1 MLCEK
6 ARIVFPFYF
15 FMEYMNTA
23 RLRCHFPNRKRLFL
37 DIDYTEMFKTG
48 EIKMSHDHDKRIVYA
63 DNAATTSVHPRVL
76 ARMLPLMGEVYG
88 NPSSLHSK
96 GREAKTYIDAAR
108 EKVAKALSC
117 DAKEIYFTGCGSE
130 SDNWAIKGAVQNY
143 LERNKTD
150 KCHIVTTKIEHHAVL
165 HTCKALEK
173 KGIEV
178 TYVDVDENATVNP
191 DDVVAAIKENTALVA
206 VMFANNEVGTI
217 QPIKEIT
224 RRVKE
229 INPKILVF
237 TDAVQAVGHIPV
249 DAHDLGVDMLAF
261 SGHKFRAPKGVGG
274 LYIKSGVVCKSLI
287 EGGGQEKGKRG
298 GTENM
303 PGIVGM
309 GEAIEIACEEMKD
322 DNARLAV
329 LRDDLIRRLLELP
342 HSRLTGHP
350 TKRLPGTA
358 SFTFE
363 YIEGESLLLMLD
375 MMGICASTGSA
386 CSSKSLEPSHVLLAM
401 GLPHE
406 IAHGSLRLTLS
417 HETTK
422 EDVDY
427 IVECV
432 TKVVNRL
439 REISPLGR

>member
-1 MLCEK
+1 
-6 ARIVFPFYF
+6 
-15 FMEYMNTA
+15 
-23 RLRCHFPNRKRLFL
+23 
-37 DIDYTEMFKTG
+37 
-48 EIKMSHDHDKRIVYA
+48 MSHDHDKKFVYA

-76 ARMLPLMGEVYG
+76 AEMLPLMGEVCG
-88 NPSSLHSK
+88 NPSSLHQK
-96 GREAKTYIDAAR
+96 GREALGYINTAR
-108 EKVAKALSC
+108 ERVAKVLGC
-117 DAKEIYFTGCGSE
+117 EAKEIYFTGCGSE
-130 SDNWAIKGAVQNY
+130 SDNWAINGTVQNY

-150 KCHIVTTKIEHHAVL
+150 KCHIITSKIEHHAVM

-173 KGIEV
+173 KGIDV
-178 TYVDVDENATVNP
+178 TYVGVDANAMVNP
-191 DDVVAAIKENTALVA
+191 DDVVAAIREDTALVSI
-206 VMFANNEVGTI
+206 MLANNEVGTI
-217 QPIKEIT
+217 EPIKEIAK
-224 RRVKE
+224 RVKE
-229 INPKILVF
+229 VNPKIIIF

-249 DAHDLGVDMLAF
+249 DVRELGVDMLAF

-309 GEAIEIACEEMKD
+309 GKAIELANEEMQD

-342 HSRLTGHP
+342 NSRLTGHP

-363 YIEGESLLLMLD
+363 YIGGESLLLMLD

-417 HETTK
+417 HETTQA
-422 EDVDY
+422 DVDY

>member
-1 MLCEK
+1 
-6 ARIVFPFYF
+6 
-15 FMEYMNTA
+15 
-23 RLRCHFPNRKRLFL
+23 
-37 DIDYTEMFKTG
+37 
-48 EIKMSHDHDKRIVYA
+48 MSHDHDKKIVYA

-76 ARMLPLMGEVYG
+76 AEMLPLLGEVCG

-96 GREAKTYIDAAR
+96 GREAKTYIDSAR
-108 EKVAKALSC
+108 EKIAKVLGC
-117 DAKEIYFTGCGSE
+117 EAKEIYFTGCGSE

-150 KCHIVTTKIEHHAVL
+150 KCHIITSKIEHHAVM

-173 KGIEV
+173 KGIDV
-178 TYVDVDENATVNP
+178 TYVGVDHNAVVNP
-191 DDVVAAIKENTALVA
+191 DDVVKEIREDTALVCI
-206 VMFANNEVGTI
+206 MYANNEVGTI
-217 QPIKEIT
+217 EPIKEIT
-224 RRVKE
+224 KRVKE

-237 TDAVQAVGHIPV
+237 TDAVQAVGHVPV
-249 DAHDLGVDMLAF
+249 NAHDLGVDMLAF

-287 EGGGQEKGKRG
+287 EGVGQERGKRG

-309 GEAIEIACEEMKD
+309 AKALEIANDEMQD
-322 DNARLAV
+322 DNARLCV
-329 LRDDLIRRLLELP
+329 LRDDLISRLLALP
-342 HSRLTGHP
+342 KTRLTGHP

-417 HETTK
+417 HETK
-422 EDVDY
+422 QEDVDY

-439 REISPLGR
+439 REISPLGRN

>member
-1 MLCEK
+1 MSHEQ
-6 ARIVFPFYF
+6 
-15 FMEYMNTA
+15 N
-23 RLRCHFPNRKRLFL
+23 KRL
-37 DIDYTEMFKTG
+37 
-48 EIKMSHDHDKRIVYA
+48 VYA

-76 ARMLPLMGEVYG
+76 AHMLPLLGEIYG
-88 NPSSLHSK
+88 NPSSLHQK
-96 GREAKTYIDAAR
+96 GREALGYINEAR
-108 EKVAKALSC
+108 QTIAQILGC

-130 SDNWAIKGAVQNY
+130 SDNWAIKGAVQSY
-143 LERNKTD
+143 LERNKTN

-165 HTCKALEK
+165 NTCKALEK
-173 KGIEV
+173 KGIDV
-178 TYVDVDENATVNP
+178 TYLDVDENASVNP
-191 DDVVAAIKENTALVA
+191 DDVVEALRDDTALVCI
-206 VMFANNEVGTI
+206 MYANNEVGTV

-224 RRVKE
+224 KKVKE
-229 INPKILVF
+229 ANSKILVF
-237 TDAVQAVGHIPV
+237 TDAVQAVGHVPINV
-249 DAHDLGVDMLAF
+249 KELGVDMLSF

-274 LYIKSGVVCKSLI
+274 LYIKSGVVCKTLI

-303 PGIVGM
+303 PGICGM
-309 GEAIEIACEEMKD
+309 AKALEIANEEMQD
-322 DNARLAV
+322 DNARLAS
-329 LRDDLIRRLLELP
+329 LRDDLIRRILEIP
-342 HSRLTGHP
+342 ASRLTGHP

-417 HETTK
+417 HETTS
-422 EDVDY
+422 EDIDY

-432 TKVVNRL
+432 TKVVTRL
-439 REISPLGR
+439 REISPLGRN

>member
-1 MLCEK
+1 
-6 ARIVFPFYF
+6 
-15 FMEYMNTA
+15 
-23 RLRCHFPNRKRLFL
+23 
-37 DIDYTEMFKTG
+37 
-48 EIKMSHDHDKRIVYA
+48 MSHDHNKKFVYA

-76 ARMLPLMGEVYG
+76 AEMLPLMGEVCG
-88 NPSSLHSK
+88 NPSSLHQK
-96 GREAKTYIDAAR
+96 GREAKTYIDTAR
-108 EKVAKALSC
+108 ERVAKALGA

-150 KCHIVTTKIEHHAVL
+150 KCHVITSKIEHHAVM

-173 KGIEV
+173 KGIDV
-178 TYVDVDENATVNP
+178 TYVGVDGNAMINP
-191 DDVVAAIKENTALVA
+191 DDVVAAIREDTALVCI
-206 VMFANNEVGTI
+206 MMANNEVGTI
-217 QPIKEIT
+217 EPIKEIT
-224 RRVKE
+224 KRVKE
-229 INPKILVF
+229 VNPKIAVF

-249 DAHDLGVDMLAF
+249 NAHDLGVDMLAF

-274 LYIKSGVVCKSLI
+274 LYIKSGVVCKPLI

-309 GEAIEIACEEMKD
+309 GKAIELAVEEMQD
-322 DNARLAV
+322 DNARLAM
-329 LRDDLIRRLLELP
+329 LRDDLITKLLRLP
-342 HSRLTGHP
+342 NARLTGHP

-417 HETTK
+417 HETTQ

-439 REISPLGR
+439 REISPLGRN

>member
-1 MLCEK
+1 
-6 ARIVFPFYF
+6 
-15 FMEYMNTA
+15 
-23 RLRCHFPNRKRLFL
+23 
-37 DIDYTEMFKTG
+37 
-48 EIKMSHDHDKRIVYA
+48 MSHDHDKKFVYA

-76 ARMLPLMGEVYG
+76 AEMLPLMGEVCG
-88 NPSSLHSK
+88 NPSSLHQK
-96 GREAKTYIDAAR
+96 GREAKTYIDTAR
-108 EKVAKALSC
+108 ERIAKALGC
-117 DAKEIYFTGCGSE
+117 EAKEIYFTGCGSE

-150 KCHIVTTKIEHHAVL
+150 KCHIITSKIEHHAVM

-173 KGIEV
+173 KGIDV
-178 TYVDVDENATVNP
+178 TYVGVDENAMVNP
-191 DDVVAAIKENTALVA
+191 DDVVGAMRDDTALVCI
-206 VMFANNEVGTI
+206 MYANNEVGTI
-217 QPIKEIT
+217 EPIKEIT
-224 RRVKE
+224 KKVKE
-229 INPKILVF
+229 KNPKVIVF
-237 TDAVQAVGHIPV
+237 TDAVQAVGHVPV
-249 DAHDLGVDMLAF
+249 NAHDLGVDMLSF

-287 EGGGQEKGKRG
+287 EGGGQERGKRG

-309 GEAIEIACEEMKD
+309 GKAIEIAVDEMQD

-342 HSRLTGHP
+342 NSRLTGHP

-417 HETTK
+417 HETTQA
-422 EDVDY
+422 DVDY

-439 REISPLGR
+439 REISPLGRN

>member
-1 MLCEK
+1 
-6 ARIVFPFYF
+6 
-15 FMEYMNTA
+15 
-23 RLRCHFPNRKRLFL
+23 
-37 DIDYTEMFKTG
+37 
-48 EIKMSHDHDKRIVYA
+48 MSHDHGKKFVYA

-76 ARMLPLMGEVYG
+76 AEMLPLLGEVCG
-88 NPSSLHSK
+88 NPSSLHQK
-96 GREAKTYIDAAR
+96 GREAKAYIDTARAKIAAVLGC
-108 EKVAKALSC
+108 E
-117 DAKEIYFTGCGSE
+117 AKEIYFTGCGSE

-143 LERNKTD
+143 LEKNKTD
-150 KCHIVTTKIEHHAVL
+150 KCHVITTKIEHHAVM

-173 KGIEV
+173 KGIDV
-178 TYVDVDENATVNP
+178 TYLPVDSNAMVNP
-191 DDVVAAIKENTALVA
+191 DDVVAAIRDDTALVCI
-206 VMFANNEVGTI
+206 MYANNEVGTI
-217 QPIKEIT
+217 EPIKEIT
-224 RRVKE
+224 KRVKE
-229 INPKILVF
+229 VNSKILVF
-237 TDAVQAVGHIPV
+237 TDAVQAVGHVPV
-249 DAHDLGVDMLAF
+249 NARELGVDMLAF

-309 GEAIEIACEEMKD
+309 AKALEIANEEMQD
-322 DNARLAV
+322 DNARLCV
-329 LRDDLIRRLLELP
+329 LRDDLIRRLLEIP
-342 HSRLTGHP
+342 NSRLTGHP

-375 MMGICASTGSA
+375 MKGICASTGSA

-417 HETTK
+417 HETTQA
-422 EDVDY
+422 DIDY

-432 TKVVNRL
+432 TEVVTRL

>member
-1 MLCEK
+1 
-6 ARIVFPFYF
+6 
-15 FMEYMNTA
+15 
-23 RLRCHFPNRKRLFL
+23 
-37 DIDYTEMFKTG
+37 
-48 EIKMSHDHDKRIVYA
+48 MSHDHDKKFVYA
-63 DNAATTSVHPRVL
+63 DNAATTSVHPKVL
-76 ARMLPLMGEVYG
+76 AAMLPLLGEVGG
-88 NPSSLHSK
+88 NPSSLHQK
-96 GREAKTYIDAAR
+96 GREALGYINSAR
-108 EKVAKALSC
+108 ERIANILGS
-117 DAKEIYFTGCGSE
+117 DAKEIYFTGGGSE
-130 SDNWAIKGAVQNY
+130 SDNWAIKGVVQNY

-150 KCHIVTTKIEHHAVL
+150 KCHIITTKIEHHAVM

-173 KGIEV
+173 KGIDV
-178 TYVDVDENATVNP
+178 TYLGVDENAVVNP
-191 DDVVAAIKENTALVA
+191 DDVVAALREDTALVCI
-206 VMFANNEVGTI
+206 MYANNEVGTI
-217 QPIKEIT
+217 EPIKEIT
-224 RRVKE
+224 KRVKE
-229 INPKILVF
+229 ANSKVLVF
-237 TDAVQAVGHIPV
+237 TDAVQAVGHVPINV
-249 DAHDLGVDMLAF
+249 KDLGVDLLAF

-309 GEAIEIACEEMKD
+309 ARALEIANEEMQD
-322 DNARLAV
+322 DNARLCV

-342 HSRLTGHP
+342 NSRLTGHP

-417 HETTK
+417 HETTQ

>member
-1 MLCEK
+1 
-6 ARIVFPFYF
+6 
-15 FMEYMNTA
+15 
-23 RLRCHFPNRKRLFL
+23 
-37 DIDYTEMFKTG
+37 
-48 EIKMSHDHDKRIVYA
+48 MSHEHEKRFVYA
-63 DNAATTSVHPRVL
+63 DNAATTSVHPVVL
-76 ARMLPLMGEVYG
+76 AKMMPLFGEVCG

-96 GREAKTYIDAAR
+96 GREAKAYIDAAR
-108 EKVAKALSC
+108 AKIGAVLGC
-117 DAKEIYFTGCGSE
+117 EAKEIYFTGGGSE
-130 SDNWAIKGAVQNY
+130 SDNWAIKGAVQAY
-143 LERNKTD
+143 LERHDVDT
-150 KCHIVTTKIEHHAVL
+150 CHIITTKIEHHAVL
-165 HTCKALEK
+165 HTCKALAK
-173 KGIEV
+173 KGVEV
-178 TYVDVDENATVNP
+178 TYLPVDGNAMVNP
-191 DDVVAAIKENTALVA
+191 DDVVAAIKDNTALVA
-206 VMFANNEVGTI
+206 IMYANNEVGTVE
-217 QPIKEIT
+217 PIAEIT
-224 RRVKE
+224 KRVKE
-229 INPKILVF
+229 VNDKILVF

-249 DAHDLGVDMLAF
+249 DVKKLGVDMLSF

-274 LYIKSGVVCKSLI
+274 LYIKSGVVAKTLI

-309 GEAIEIACEEMKD
+309 AEALYIANEEMQD
-322 DNARLAV
+322 DSARLAM
-329 LRDDLIRRLLELP
+329 LRDDLIRRLLEIP

-417 HETTK
+417 HETTQS
-422 EDVDY
+422 DVDY

-432 TKVVNRL
+432 TKVITRL
-439 REISPLGR
+439 REISPLGRQ

>member
-1 MLCEK
+1 
-6 ARIVFPFYF
+6 
-15 FMEYMNTA
+15 
-23 RLRCHFPNRKRLFL
+23 
-37 DIDYTEMFKTG
+37 
-48 EIKMSHDHDKRIVYA
+48 MSHDQEKRFVYA
-63 DNAATTSVHPRVL
+63 DNAATTSVHPVVL
-76 ARMLPLMGEVYG
+76 AKMMPLFGEVCG

-96 GREAKTYIDAAR
+96 GREAKAYIDAAR
-108 EKVAKALSC
+108 AKIGMVLGC
-117 DAKEIYFTGCGSE
+117 DSKEIYFTGGGSE
-130 SDNWAIKGAVQNY
+130 SDNWAIKGAVQAY
-143 LERNKTD
+143 LERYDVDT
-150 KCHIVTTKIEHHAVL
+150 CHIITTKIEHHAVL
-165 HTCKALEK
+165 HTCKALAK

-178 TYVDVDENATVNP
+178 TYLPVDENAMVNP
-191 DDVVAAIKENTALVA
+191 DDVVAAIKDNTALVA
-206 VMFANNEVGTI
+206 IMYANNEVGTI
-217 QPIKEIT
+217 EPIAEIT
-224 RRVKE
+224 KRVKE
-229 INPKILVF
+229 VNDQIIVF

-249 DAHDLGVDMLAF
+249 DVKKLGVDMLSF

-274 LYIKSGVVCKSLI
+274 LYIKSGVVAKTLI

-309 GEAIEIACEEMKD
+309 AEALYIANEEMQD
-322 DNARLAV
+322 DNARLAM
-329 LRDDLIRRLLELP
+329 LRDDLIRRLLEIP

-350 TKRLPGTA
+350 TKRLPGNA

-417 HETTK
+417 HETTQS
-422 EDVDY
+422 DIDY

-432 TKVVNRL
+432 TKVITRL
-439 REISPLGR
+439 REISPLGRQ

>member
-1 MLCEK
+1 
-6 ARIVFPFYF
+6 
-15 FMEYMNTA
+15 
-23 RLRCHFPNRKRLFL
+23 
-37 DIDYTEMFKTG
+37 
-48 EIKMSHDHDKRIVYA
+48 MSHDNHKRIVYA

-76 ARMLPLMGEVYG
+76 AEMLPLLGEVYG
-88 NPSSLHSK
+88 NPSSLHAK
-96 GREAKTYIDAAR
+96 GREAKAYIDAAR
-108 EKVAKALSC
+108 AKIAMVLGC
-117 DAKEIYFTGCGSE
+117 EAKEIYFTGCGSE

-150 KCHIVTTKIEHHAVL
+150 KCHIITTKIEHHAVL

-173 KGIEV
+173 KGIDV
-178 TYVDVDENATVNP
+178 TYVGVDENAMVNP
-191 DDVVAAIKENTALVA
+191 DDVVAAIREDTALVA
-206 VMFANNEVGTI
+206 IMYANNEVGTVE
-217 QPIKEIT
+217 PIKEIT
-224 RRVKE
+224 KRVKE
-229 INPKILVF
+229 VNPKILVF
-237 TDAVQAVGHIPV
+237 TDAVQAVGHVPIN
-249 DAHDLGVDMLAF
+249 ARELGVDMLAF

-274 LYIKSGVVCKSLI
+274 LYIKSGVVCKSLV

-309 GEAIEIACEEMKD
+309 AKALELANEQMQD
-322 DNARLAV
+322 DNARLCV

-342 HSRLTGHP
+342 NSRLTGHP

-417 HETTK
+417 HESTQ

-439 REISPLGR
+439 REISPLGRN

>member
-1 MLCEK
+1 
-6 ARIVFPFYF
+6 
-15 FMEYMNTA
+15 
-23 RLRCHFPNRKRLFL
+23 
-37 DIDYTEMFKTG
+37 
-48 EIKMSHDHDKRIVYA
+48 MSHENTKRFVYA
-63 DNAATTSVHPRVL
+63 DNAATTGVHPVVL
-76 ARMLPLMGEVYG
+76 AKMMPLFGEVLG
-88 NPSSLHSK
+88 NPSSLHQK
-96 GREAKTYIDAAR
+96 GREAKKYIDGAR
-108 EKVAKALSC
+108 EKIGNVLGC
-117 DAKEIYFTGCGSE
+117 EAKEIYFTGCGSE
-130 SDNWAIKGAVQNY
+130 SDNWAIKGAVKAY
-143 LERNKTD
+143 LDRHEVET
-150 KCHIVTTKIEHHAVL
+150 CHVITTKIEHHAVL

-173 KGIEV
+173 QGIKV
-178 TYVDVDENATVNP
+178 TYLPVDENAMVNP
-191 DDVVAAIKENTALVA
+191 DDVVKAIQDDTALVA
-206 VMFANNEVGTI
+206 VMYANNEVGTVE
-217 QPIKEIT
+217 PIKEIT
-224 RRVKE
+224 KRVKE
-229 INPKILVF
+229 VNEKILVF
-237 TDAVQAVGHIPV
+237 TDAVQAVGHLPINV
-249 DAHDLGVDMLAF
+249 KDLGVDILAF

-274 LYIKSGVVCKSLI
+274 LYIKSGVIVKTLI

-309 GEAIEIACEEMKD
+309 AEALVIANEEMQD
-322 DNARLAV
+322 DNARLAM
-329 LRDDLIRRLLELP
+329 LRDDLIRRLLEIP

-417 HETTK
+417 HETTQS
-422 EDVDY
+422 DVDY

-432 TKVVNRL
+432 KKVIERL
-439 REISPLGR
+439 REISPLGRQ

>member
-1 MLCEK
+1 
-6 ARIVFPFYF
+6 
-15 FMEYMNTA
+15 
-23 RLRCHFPNRKRLFL
+23 
-37 DIDYTEMFKTG
+37 
-48 EIKMSHDHDKRIVYA
+48 MSHDHDKKIVYA

-76 ARMLPLMGEVYG
+76 AEMLPLLGEVSG
-88 NPSSLHSK
+88 NPSSLHQK
-96 GREAKTYIDAAR
+96 GREAKKYIDSAR
-108 EKVAKALSC
+108 EKIASVLGC
-117 DAKEIYFTGCGSE
+117 DSKEIYFTGCGSE

-150 KCHIVTTKIEHHAVL
+150 KCHVITTKVEHHAVM

-173 KGIEV
+173 KGVDV
-178 TYVDVDENATVNP
+178 TYIGVDENAMVNP
-191 DDVVAAIKENTALVA
+191 DDVVAAIREDTALVA
-206 VMFANNEVGTI
+206 IMMANNEVGTI
-217 QPIKEIT
+217 EPIKQIT
-224 RRVKE
+224 KRVKE
-229 INPKILVF
+229 VNSKILVF

-249 DAHDLGVDMLAF
+249 NAHDLGVDMLAF

-274 LYIKSGVVCKSLI
+274 LYIKSGVVCKALI

-309 GEAIEIACEEMKD
+309 AKAIEIANEEMQD

-342 HSRLTGHP
+342 NSRLTGHP

-417 HETTK
+417 HETTQ

-439 REISPLGR
+439 REISPLGRN